1 MSTAAAAPEPQA
13 QPASPGS
20 SEPRPGGRFAVLQRV
35 AQGELGSLRVLLGLV
50 VIWGIFTIANER
62 FLTATNLVNLSLQI
76 AATGMISIGVVL
88 VLLLG
93 EIDLSVAI
101 VSGLCASIMA
111 VLVEQHGW
119 AAAPGIA
126 AAIAAGAL
134 IGLFQGSVVTRFGIP
149 SFVVTLAGLIGWQ
162 GALLLV
168 LGDTGTVNIT
178 NPTITD
184 LAGKFFTGATAWI
197 IAAVVVALFALSSLD
212 ARRRRLRAGLVAA
225 TPVVVAVRVAAVALV
240 SFGVVAVLTED
251 RGVPLALVILIAFVV
266 VFDFIVRRTRF
277 GRHILAVGG
286 NAEAAHRAGI
296 RVDRVRIMVFVLGSA
311 LAACGGILLAS
322 RLLAVNQSSGG
333 SDLLLL
339 AIAGPV
345 IAGTSLF
352 GGRGTVWSALLG
364 GLVIGS
370 ISNGMDLLALP
381 SSTKYMVTGGVL
393 LAAVVVDAA
402 ARQRRQR
409 SGRV

>member
-1 MSTAAAAPEPQA
+1 MSTAAATPEPQA

-20 SEPRPGGRFAVLQRV
+20 SEPRPGGRFAVFQRV
-35 AQGELGSLRVLLGLV
+35 AQGELGSLRVLFGLV
-50 VIWGIFTIANER
+50 VIWGIFTIANDR

-101 VSGLCASIMA
+101 VSGLCSAIMA
-111 VLVEQHGW
+111 VLIEQHGW

-126 AAIAAGAL
+126 AAIVAGML
-134 IGLFQGSVVTRFGIP
+134 IGLFQGGVVTRFGIP

-197 IAAVVVALFALSSLD
+197 IAAVVVALFALSALD

-240 SFGVVAVLTED
+240 SFGVVAVLTQD
-251 RGVPLALVILIAFVV
+251 RGLPLALVILIGFVV
-266 VFDFIVRRTRF
+266 VFDYVVRRTRF

-286 NAEAAHRAGI
+286 NAEAARRAGI
-296 RVDRVRIMVFVLGSA
+296 HVDRVRIMVFVLGSA
-311 LAACGGILLAS
+311 LAACGGILSAS

-393 LAAVVVDAA
+393 LAAGVVDAA

>member
-1 MSTAAAAPEPQA
+1 MSTAAAAPEPTRA
-13 QPASPGS
+13 PAT
-20 SEPRPGGRFAVLQRV
+20 EQEAGRFAVLQRV

-50 VIWGIFTIANER
+50 VIWTIFTIANDR

-101 VSGLCASIMA
+101 VSGLCAAIVA
-111 VLVEQHGW
+111 VLVEQHAW
-119 AAAPGIA
+119 PAIPGIA
-126 AAIAAGAL
+126 AGIAAGAA
-134 IGLFQGSVVTRFGIP
+134 IGLFQGTVATRFGIP

-162 GALLLV
+162 GALLWV
-168 LGDTGTVNIT
+168 LGSTGTVNIT
-178 NPTITD
+178 NPTIVD
-184 LAGKFFTGATAWI
+184 LAGTFFTGATAWI
-197 IAAVVVALFALSSLD
+197 IAAVVVAAFALASLD
-212 ARRRRLRAGLVAA
+212 ARRRRLAAGLVAA
-225 TPVVVAVRVAAVALV
+225 TPLVVAVRVAAVALIA
-240 SFGVVAVLTED
+240 FGVVAVLDQD
-251 RGVPLALVILIAFVV
+251 RGVPLALVILIGFVV

-277 GRHILAVGG
+277 GRHVLAVGG
-286 NAEAAHRAGI
+286 NAEAARRAGI
-296 RVDRVRIMVFVLGSA
+296 RVSRVRVTVFVLASS
-311 LAACGGILLAS
+311 LAACGGILFAS

-352 GGRGTVWSALLG
+352 GGRGTVWAALLG

-381 SSTKYMVTGGVL
+381 SSTKFMVTGGVL

-402 ARQRRQR
+402 ARQRRMR
-409 SGRV
+409 TGRV

>member
-1 MSTAAAAPEPQA
+1 MSTAAATPEPQPT
-13 QPASPGS
+13 PAAASGREEES
-20 SEPRPGGRFAVLQRV
+20 RFAILQRV
-35 AQGELGSLRVLLGLV
+35 AQGELGPLRVLLGLI
-50 VIWGIFTIANER
+50 VIWGIFTIANDR

-93 EIDLSVAI
+93 EIDLSVGI
-101 VSGLCASIMA
+101 VSGLCAAVMA
-111 VLVEQHGW
+111 VLCEQHGW
-119 AAAPGIA
+119 PAVPGIA
-126 AAIAAGAL
+126 AGIAAGAA

-162 GALLLV
+162 GALLWV

-178 NPTITD
+178 TPAIVD
-184 LAGKFFTGATAWI
+184 LAGTFYTGATAWI
-197 IAAVVVALFALSSLD
+197 IAAVVVAAFAVSSLD

-225 TPVVVAVRVAAVALV
+225 TPALVAVRVAAVALV
-240 SFGVVAVLTED
+240 SFGVVAVLDQD
-251 RGVPLALVILIAFVV
+251 RGLPLALVILIGFVV
-266 VFDFIVRRTRF
+266 IFDYVVRRTRF
-277 GRHILAVGG
+277 GRHVLALGG
-286 NAEAAHRAGI
+286 NAEAARRAGI
-296 RVDRVRIMVFVLGSA
+296 RVDRVRVMVFVLASS
-311 LAACGGILLAS
+311 LAACGGILFAS

-409 SGRV
+409 AGRV

>member
-1 MSTAAAAPEPQA
+1 MSTAAAAPEPDTRA
-13 QPASPGS
+13 TGVDGERREA
-20 SEPRPGGRFAVLQRV
+20 GRFAVVQRV
-35 AQGELGSLRVLLGLV
+35 AQGELGSLRVLIGLIL
-50 VIWGIFTIANER
+50 IWGIFTIANDR
-62 FLTATNLVNLSLQI
+62 FLTATNLVNLALQI

-101 VSGLCASIMA
+101 VSGLCAAIMA

-119 AAAPGIA
+119 AAVPGIA
-126 AAIAAGAL
+126 AAIVAGAA

-168 LGDTGTVNIT
+168 LGETGTVNIT
-178 NPTITD
+178 NPTIVG
-184 LAGKFFTGATAWI
+184 LAGTFYKGATAWI
-197 IAAVVVALFALSSLD
+197 IAAVVVALFALASLD

-225 TPVVVAVRVAAVALV
+225 TPILVAVRVAAVALV
-240 SFGVVAVLTED
+240 AFGVVAVLDQD
-251 RGVPLALVILIAFVV
+251 RGVPLALVILVAFVV

-277 GRHILAVGG
+277 GRHVLAVGG
-286 NAEAAHRAGI
+286 NAEAARRAGI
-296 RVDRVRIMVFVLGSA
+296 RVDRVRIMVFVLASS
-311 LAACGGILLAS
+311 LAACGGILFAS

-409 SGRV
+409 AGRV

>member
-1 MSTAAAAPEPQA
+1 MSTAAAAPAAEREGA
-13 QPASPGS
+13 
-20 SEPRPGGRFAVLQRV
+20 GRFAVLQRV
-35 AQGELGSLRVLLGLV
+35 AQGELGSLRVLIGLIL
-50 VIWGIFTIANER
+50 IWGIFTLANDR

-101 VSGLCASIMA
+101 VSGLCAAIMA

-119 AAAPGIA
+119 AAVPGIA
-126 AAIAAGAL
+126 AAIAAGAA

-162 GALLLV
+162 GALLYV

-178 NPTITD
+178 NPTIVD
-184 LAGKFFTGATAWI
+184 LAGTFYTGATAYI
-197 IAAVVVALFALSSLD
+197 IAAVAVAAFALASLD
-212 ARRRRLRAGLVAA
+212 ARRRRLRAGLGAA
-225 TPVVVAVRVAAVALV
+225 TPAMVAVRVAAVALV
-240 SFGVVAVLTED
+240 SFGVVAVLDQD
-251 RGVPLALVILIAFVV
+251 RGLPLALVILIGFVV
-266 VFDFIVRRTRF
+266 VFDYIVRRTRF
-277 GRHILAVGG
+277 GRHVLAVGG
-286 NAEAAHRAGI
+286 NAEAARRAGI
-296 RVDRVRIMVFVLGSA
+296 RVDRVRIMVFVLASS
-311 LAACGGILLAS
+311 LAACGGILFAS

-352 GGRGTVWSALLG
+352 GGRGTVWAALLG

-370 ISNGMDLLALP
+370 ITNGMDLLALP

-409 SGRV
+409 AGRV

>member
-1 MSTAAAAPEPQA
+1 MSTAAATPAPAPDRER
-13 QPASPGS
+13 GS
-20 SEPRPGGRFAVLQRV
+20 RFEVLQRV

-50 VIWGIFTIANER
+50 VIWAIFTIANDR
-62 FLTATNLVNLSLQI
+62 FLTSTNLVNLALQI

-101 VSGLCASIMA
+101 VSGLCAAIMA

-119 AAAPGIA
+119 AAVPGIA
-126 AAIAAGAL
+126 AAIAAGAA
-134 IGLFQGSVVTRFGIP
+134 IGLFQGSIVTRFGIP

-168 LGDTGTVNIT
+168 LGSTGTVNIT
-178 NPTITD
+178 NPTIVG
-184 LAGKFFTGATAWI
+184 LAGTFYSGATAWI
-197 IAAVVVALFALSSLD
+197 IAAVVVAAFALSSLG
-212 ARRRRLRAGLVAA
+212 ARRRRLGAGLEA
-225 TPVVVAVRVAAVALV
+225 PPPLVVGVRVAAVALV
-240 SFGVVAVLTED
+240 SFGTVAVLDQD
-251 RGVPLALVILIAFVV
+251 RGLPLALVILVGFVV
-266 VFDFIVRRTRF
+266 IFDYIVRRTRF
-277 GRHILAVGG
+277 GRHVLAVGG
-286 NAEAAHRAGI
+286 NAEAARRAGI
-296 RVDRVRIMVFVLGSA
+296 RVTRVRITVFVLASS
-311 LAACGGILLAS
+311 LAACGGILFAS

-381 SSTKYMVTGGVL
+381 SSTKFMVTGGVL

-409 SGRV
+409 AGRV

>member
-1 MSTAAAAPEPQA
+1 MSTTAATPQPGAPRTAVED
-13 QPASPGS
+13 G
-20 SEPRPGGRFAVLQRV
+20 RRRGRFDVIGRV
-35 AQGELGSLRVLLGLV
+35 AQGELGSVRVVLALV
-50 VIWGIFTIANER
+50 VIWAIFTIANSN

-76 AATGMISIGVVL
+76 AATGTISVGVVL

-101 VSGLCASIMA
+101 VSGLCAAIMA
-111 VLVEQHGW
+111 VLNVNHGW
-119 AAAPGIA
+119 AAIP
-126 AAIAAGAL
+126 AIAAGVGAGAA

-162 GALLLV
+162 GVLLWV
-168 LGDTGTVNIT
+168 LGNTGTVNIT
-178 NPTITD
+178 DPTIVD
-184 LAGKFFTGATAWI
+184 LAGEFFSGAGAWI
-197 IAAVVVALFALSSLD
+197 LAAVVVAGFAAATLN
-212 ARRRRLRAGLVAA
+212 ARRRRRAAGLPAA
-225 TPVVVAVRVAAVALV
+225 SPQVVALRIAGVAIVT
-240 SFGVVAVLTED
+240 FGVVAVLDQD
-251 RGVPLALVILIAFVV
+251 RGVPLALVILLAFVIL
-266 VFDFIVRRTRF
+266 FDYVVRRTRF

-286 NAEAAHRAGI
+286 NAEAARRAGI
-296 RVDRVRIMVFVLGSA
+296 RVTRIRVLVFVLASTM
-311 LAACGGILLAS
+311 AACGGILAAS

-364 GLVIGS
+364 GLIIGS
-370 ISNGMDLLALP
+370 ISNGMDLLAL
-381 SSTKYMVTGGVL
+381 SSSVKFMVTGAVL

-409 SGRV
+409 VGRV